1 MVAFAGACDWLR
13 FEPSGPLLLEVE
25 GPTAPAAGPVDDN
38 LVLRAA
44 RALAERAPGLRL
56 GRFRLIKTLPVAAGL
71 GGGSSDAA
79 AALRA
84 LAHANGISSDDPRL
98 WEAARATGADVSVC
112 LDPRARVMAGIGDRI
127 GPPLN
132 MPPLAAVLVNPGVA
146 VPTPKV
152 FAAIGLERSTRSG
165 LGPSPTLS
173 ERADIF
179 AALGEGRNDMQASAE
194 AIAPEITQA
203 LALLGHTPGVRLA
216 RMSGSGATCF
226 ALYGDRREA
235 ARAASILKA
244 ERPGW
249 WVRPTCLR

>member
-1 MVAFAGACDWLR
+1 
-13 FEPSGPLLLEVE
+13 
-25 GPTAPAAGPVDDN
+25 
-38 LVLRAA
+38 
-44 RALAERAPGLRL
+44 
-56 GRFRLIKTLPVAAGL
+56 
-71 GGGSSDAA
+71 
-79 AALRA
+79 
-84 LAHANGISSDDPRL
+84 
-98 WEAARATGADVSVC
+98 
-112 LDPRARVMAGIGDRI
+112 
-127 GPPLN
+127 
-132 MPPLAAVLVNPGVA
+132 

-179 AALGEGRNDMQASAE
+179 AALGESRNDMQASAE